1 MSQDH
6 STMPAGVPAGAIN
19 PDRRTA
25 AERATDQV
33 NEICDMAGVPRGDG
47 SSCLPSVSLGLD
59 LLQISRRLG
68 EVAGRLEIFSRGDE
82 LVYYDDVRG
91 SLRPMTARRFRTW
104 ISTHVVMAA
113 KYDKDSGA
121 PIPGT
126 LTTENAAGILEA
138 SDFRRGC
145 RPVLAENSVRLPVI
159 RAVGGFDLLPWGY
172 DNEFQ
177 VFTIPGGLE
186 YDAEID
192 LAAAKVWLGRQTGDF
207 PFADE
212 RSKSANLAAML
223 ALYAKHLPGGQSLR
237 PGFLFL
243 GNQPGCGKSLLAKM
257 AIAAVNGY
265 AASAKLKRGED
276 LDKELESFARARV
289 PYIFLDNIYGGIQ
302 SASIDQMLTSKRSAG
317 RAMGGH
323 EVFEADN
330 TALLIVTGNGLD
342 LNEDAARRFTVID
355 LFETGELGQRAI
367 RGELLDDDTLET
379 PEWRKRALA
388 ALCALVRNWH
398 DKGRPESKVTVPTFE
413 RFTANIGGIVEAAGY
428 SPPFEK
434 AVIPD
439 AISAGKADFVELLR
453 GIVEDMG
460 GEDRRTY
467 KLPALAMLARA
478 RGAFVEAVGSQEDGK
493 RQFAREEGL
502 SGEQKRLAQDE
513 GLMTTKQKQAFGFAL
528 KGQLGK
534 THREIPGLVIEFG
547 KRAQSRHAEF
557 TVTVEPVAA

>member
-1 MSQDH
+1 MSRED
-6 STMPAGVPAGAIN
+6 STKNVVGAAGGID
-19 PDRRTA
+19 PDRSGGGYA
-25 AERATDQV
+25 ASVEAMRQLAA
-33 NEICDMAGVPRGDG
+33 IAGDG
-47 SSCLPSVSLGLD
+47 VADIGQGMPYVRICPD
-59 LLQISRRLG
+59 LLAITRRLG
-68 EVAGRLEIFSRGDE
+68 EIAPRLDVFRRGEE
-82 LVYYDDVRG
+82 LVYFDDVSR
-91 SLRPMTARRFRTW
+91 SMRPMTGRVFRTW
-104 ISTHVVMAA
+104 INGHVIMAA
-113 KYDKDSGA
+113 KFDKDGQ
-121 PIPGT
+121 PMPGT
-126 LTTENAAGILEA
+126 LRGDDAAAILE
-138 SDFRRGC
+138 SPDFRRGC
-145 RPVLAENSVRLPVI
+145 REVVAVNQVRLPVI

-172 DNEFQ
+172 DSEFQ
-177 VFTIPGGLE
+177 VFTVPGGLE

-192 LAAAKVWLGRQTGDF
+192 IAAAKVWLGRQTGDF
-207 PFADE
+207 PFADD

-223 ALYAKHLPGGQSLR
+223 ALYAKHLPGGNSLR

-257 AIAAVNGY
+257 AISAVNGY

-355 LFETGELGQRAI
+355 LFETGELGQRPI
-367 RGELLDDDTLET
+367 HGELLDDDTLET

-388 ALCALVRNWH
+388 ALCAFVRNWH

-413 RFTANIGGIVEAAGY
+413 RFTANVGGIVEAAGF

-460 GEDRRTY
+460 GDRLRTY
-467 KLPALAMLARA
+467 KLPALAMIARA
-478 RGAFVEAVGSQEDGK
+478 RGVYVEAVGTQEDGK

-513 GLMTTKQKQAFGFAL
+513 GLMTTKQRQAFGYAL

-534 THREIPGLVIEFG
+534 SHREIRGVVIEFG

-557 TVTVEPVAA
+557 TVTVEPVQT